1 MQYET
6 EQVLEALQRSVEA
19 IAKAMLEDTEL
30 AERGNLY
37 HDIIEVVD
45 KVLLEFLMGYTR
57 HSQSKSA
64 KILGMSRN
72 TLRTKLIAYFGD
84 KYCKNLGEKKETG

>member
-19 IAKAMLEDTEL
+19 TAKAMLEQEGAKPD
-30 AERGNLY
+30 NLY
-37 HDIIEVVD
+37 HDIIGIVD